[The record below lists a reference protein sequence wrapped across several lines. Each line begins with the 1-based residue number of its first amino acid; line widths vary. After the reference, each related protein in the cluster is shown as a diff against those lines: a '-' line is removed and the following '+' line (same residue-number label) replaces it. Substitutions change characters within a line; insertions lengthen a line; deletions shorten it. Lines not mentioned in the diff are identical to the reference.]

1 MSASTASR
9 RPWAGWDFYEP
20 TNRVGSTTIP
30 TALAVAALAGA
41 AAFVYQR
48 ITMWMPLIYV
58 NFLIAGGFA
67 AGIGWVMA
75 EAFLKT
81 HGRAAKMGAGFAAGA
96 AVVAFA
102 VSFQAAA
109 VFTRPDIRGESEA
122 LKARL
127 ALEGEYELD
136 EDAFEQFVSSFGI
149 GDYIKMR
156 QENGWT
162 VGRPR
167 GGLDLSGVM
176 VWLVWLAE
184 LGILAGG
191 AYFMAEKRLDRV
203 YCEECRRFCDVVDV
217 ATIRHVPPRDAR
229 DAIRNGTI
237 DDLLALPS
245 TDRRAPPLN
254 VQAHVCAKSCPAW
267 LDISTVGPP
276 SKKGESSSDVP
287 LLTHAGV
294 ASATLRRIEERARVK
309 ADPPDTSQA
318 PRRSKRPRPPDV

>member
-1 MSASTASR
+1 
-9 RPWAGWDFYEP
+9 
-20 TNRVGSTTIP
+20 
-30 TALAVAALAGA
+30 
-41 AAFVYQR
+41 
-48 ITMWMPLIYV
+48 
-58 NFLIAGGFA
+58 
-67 AGIGWVMA
+67 
-75 EAFLKT
+75 
-81 HGRAAKMGAGFAAGA
+81 
-96 AVVAFA
+96 
-102 VSFQAAA
+102 
-109 VFTRPDIRGESEA
+109 
-122 LKARL
+122 
-127 ALEGEYELD
+127 
-136 EDAFEQFVSSFGI
+136 
-149 GDYIKMR
+149 
-156 QENGWT
+156 
-162 VGRPR
+162 
-167 GGLDLSGVM
+167 
-176 VWLVWLAE
+176 
-184 LGILAGG
+184 
-191 AYFMAEKRLDRV
+191 MAEKRLDRV